1 MQEWV
6 RANPLPT
13 LLATEAQDVLVIN
26 QSFRDLLS
34 ETNLE
39 VKDFLAGHTEKN
51 VPAAASNGELWD
63 TLKSGQCIVKHIV
76 LADDQHYTTHIAKL
90 TLSAGPCLCCMLIPS
105 EDPSRARFSGILNDI
120 DCFIAE
126 IDLQGN
132 VSYIND
138 QLLKHLGYQAQE
150 RDRVLHLRQLI
161 DDFQEERFRR
171 RIEDVD
177 ANGRTHFR
185 AKFLK
190 KGGTT
195 VPMALT
201 IVVSRAPDNSLYL
214 LTARDITSQL
224 EHETALQDAL
234 VQAELEVS
242 TVTDKNHR
250 LQAQLDHDTSGT
262 PLVYQSDGFA
272 EIIRQIRLVAPTD
285 ATVLITG
292 ETGTGKELI
301 ATTIHALSRRAERPF
316 ITVDCGSLPPELI
329 ESELFGYRKGAFT
342 GASRDRKGRFELAD
356 GGTIFLDEIG
366 ELPLLMQ
373 TRLLRVLQEGE
384 YMPVGATAPVTVDVR
399 VIAATNRDLPQRVQE
414 GSFRRDLFYRL
425 NVFPIRT
432 IPLRERSEDINPLI
446 RHFIKKFN
454 DKFDKEISGID
465 DTTLERI
472 REYAFPGNVRE
483 LENMVERAFI
493 ISSGETLPLILPQQD
508 TAANSTPVLDLF
520 DGTLTEFLSFE
531 EYQRKYIQLVLDSTG
546 GKVSG
551 KGGAAEILQIHPQT
565 LFSKMRKL
573 GIRR

>member
-1 MQEWV
+1 M

-13 LLATEAQDVLVIN
+13 LLATEEHEILLIN
-26 QSFRDLLS
+26 QPFSQLLAES
-34 ETNLE
+34 KLGAEN
-39 VKDFLAGHTEKN
+39 FLTGRMENAPT
-51 VPAAASNGELWD
+51 AASNSELWG
-63 TLKSGQCIVKHIV
+63 TLKSGQCIVKHIR
-76 LADDQHYTTHIAKL
+76 LSEDRHYTTHVAKL
-90 TLSAGPCLCCMLIPS
+90 TVSAGSCLCCMLMPS

-120 DCFIAE
+120 ACFILE
-126 IDLQGN
+126 IDLRGN

-138 QLLKHLGYQAQE
+138 QLLQHLGYTPRE
-150 RDRVLHLRQLI
+150 RDKVDHLRQVVHN
-161 DDFQEERFRR
+161 FREDKLAR
-171 RIEDVD
+171 QIEDVD
-177 ANGRTHFR
+177 ANGPTHFR
-185 AKFLK
+185 TEFRHKD
-190 KGGTT
+190 GT
-195 VPMALT
+195 VLSMEIS
-201 IVVSRAPDNSLYL
+201 IVTSQAPDNSLYL
-214 LTARDITSQL
+214 VTARDISSQL
-224 EHETALQDAL
+224 DHEGALKDAL
-234 VQAELEVS
+234 VQAEREAG
-242 TVTDKNHR
+242 TAADENHR
-250 LQAQLDHDTSGT
+250 LRAQLNHSDAGT
-262 PLVYQSDGFA
+262 PLIYHSEAFA
-272 EIIRQIRLVAPTD
+272 EVMRQIRLVAPTD
-285 ATVLITG
+285 ATVLVTG

-373 TRLLRVLQEGE
+373 TRMLRVLEEGE
-384 YMPVGATAPVTVDVR
+384 FMPVGATKPVTVDVR
-399 VIAATNRDLPQRVQE
+399 VIAATNRDLPQQVKE

-432 IPLRERSEDINPLI
+432 IPLRERSEDISPLI
-446 RHFIKKFN
+446 RHFIKKYN
-454 DKFDKEISGID
+454 DKFGKEISGID

-493 ISSGETLPLILPQQD
+493 ISSGETLPLALPRQGASAKQ
-508 TAANSTPVLDLF
+508 TPVLDLF

-531 EYQRKYIQLVLDSTG
+531 EYQRKYIQLVLDSTN

-551 KGGAAEILQIHPQT
+551 KGGAAEVLQIHPQT

>member
-1 MQEWV
+1 M

-13 LLATEAQDVLVIN
+13 LLVTEAQDVLVIN

-34 ETNLE
+34 ETSLGVE
-39 VKDFLAGHTEKN
+39 DFLAGHTEKN
-51 VPAAASNGELWD
+51 VPAAASNGELWE
-63 TLKSGQCIVKHIV
+63 TLKSGQCIVKHIT

-90 TLSAGPCLCCMLIPS
+90 TLSAGPCLCCMLMPS
-105 EDPSRARFSGILNDI
+105 EDPSRVRFSGILNDI

-214 LTARDITSQL
+214 LTARDITFQL

-242 TVTDKNHR
+242 KATDKNHR
-250 LQAQLDHDTSGT
+250 LQAQLDHDTAGT
-262 PLVYQSDGFA
+262 PLIYQSDGFA

-301 ATTIHALSRRAERPF
+301 ARTIHQLSKRVKQPF
-316 ITVDCGSLPPELI
+316 VTVDCGSLPPDLI

-342 GASRDRKGRFELAD
+342 GAAKDRQGRFEVAD
-356 GGTIFLDEIG
+356 GGTIYLDEIG

-373 TRLLRVLQEGE
+373 TRMLRVLQEGE
-384 YMPVGATAPVTVDVR
+384 FMPVGATKPVTVDVR
-399 VIAATNRDLPQRVQE
+399 VIAATNRDLPQRVKE
-414 GSFRRDLFYRL
+414 GTFRRDLFYRL

-432 IPLRERSEDINPLI
+432 LALRERTEDIRPLI

-454 DKFDKEISGID
+454 AKFDKEVSGID

-472 REYAFPGNVRE
+472 KEYAFPGNVRE

-493 ISSGETLPLILPQQD
+493 ITSGNTLPLALPQHEPVQKE
-508 TAANSTPVLDLF
+508 TPVLDLF